1 MAMALSRNLF
11 FFFPL
16 SSVFV
21 LAALLYP
28 REAALTNIL
37 LSAPLSVFYLWFAL
51 GMLLAI
57 VRASPASHRLAWTLL
72 LSAPIAILLQRLPA
86 PL

>member
-1 MAMALSRNLF
+1 MGMAVSRKLF
-11 FFFPL
+11 YFFPL
-16 SSVFV
+16 SSVVV

-28 REAALTNIL
+28 RESALTNIL
-37 LSAPLSVFYLWFAL
+37 LSAPLGMFYSWFGL

-57 VRASPASHRLAWTLL
+57 VRAAPASHRLGWTLL
-72 LSAPIAILLQRLPA
+72 SSAPIAILLQRLPA